1 MKKILAVIGI
11 LVGGYIGFLLRPS
24 LMLVGQLPF
33 EKVIL
38 GGINLKG
45 VDQLFVKTAQTSFLY
60 MALGA
65 VGGLVIGLILAAVMT
80 GKQK

>member
-1 MKKILAVIGI
+1 MKKIFAVLGI
-11 LVGGYIGFLLRPS
+11 LVGGYIGFMLRPS
-24 LMLVGQLPF
+24 LLLVGQLPF
-33 EKVIL
+33 EKIIFAGL
-38 GGINLKG
+38 NLKG

-65 VGGLVIGLILAAVMT
+65 AGGLIVGLILAAAFS

>member
-1 MKKILAVIGI
+1 MKKIFAVLGI

-24 LMLVGQLPF
+24 LLLVGQLPF

-38 GGINLKG
+38 AGINLKG

-65 VGGLVIGLILAAVMT
+65 VGGLIIGLILAAAFS

>member
-1 MKKILAVIGI
+1 MKKIFALLGI

-33 EKVIL
+33 KKVIFA
-38 GGINLKG
+38 GINLKG

-65 VGGLVIGLILAAVMT
+65 VGGLVMGLILAAAFS
-80 GKQK
+80 GEQK

>member
-11 LVGGYIGFLLRPS
+11 LVGGFIGFLLRPS
-24 LMLVGQLPF
+24 LLLVGQLPF

-38 GGINLKG
+38 AGTNLKG
-45 VDQLFVKTAQTSFLY
+45 VDQFFVKTAQTSFLY
-60 MALGA
+60 MVLGA
-65 VGGLVIGLILAAVMT
+65 AGGLVIGLILAAVMT

>member
-11 LVGGYIGFLLRPS
+11 LVGGFIGFLLRPS
-24 LMLVGQLPF
+24 LLLVGQLPF

-38 GGINLKG
+38 AGTNLKG
-45 VDQLFVKTAQTSFLY
+45 VDQFFVKTAQTSFLY
-60 MALGA
+60 MVLGA